1 MAVRAMGATE
11 WALLAAL
18 SVLWGGSF
26 FFVEVLLDAAD
37 PMTVVL
43 MRVGPAAVALM
54 TFAYVAGH
62 RLPKE
67 FTIWPAFLVMGALN
81 NVVPFTLIAWGQVHI
96 DSGLASIIN
105 ATTPIFAVVLAHF
118 VAADERMTANRGFGV
133 LAGLFGVAVLVG
145 PEVLAGLGLQVL
157 AQLAVLG
164 AALSYAVAGVYGRRL
179 AALPV
184 PVAAAGM
191 LIGSTVIAVPAA
203 FVLGAPL
210 AVALTPPTLGAML
223 GLSLLST
230 ACAYLIYFR
239 VLATAGATNLLLVTF
254 LIPPSAVALGV
265 VFLGER
271 RTSNAIAGMI
281 LIFLGLVV
289 IDGRVIRR
297 VFSGNSVTQRLS
309 ARPSLRPLVR
319 SPRRGRG

>member
-11 WALLAAL
+11 WTLLAAL

-43 MRVGPAAVALM
+43 MRVGPAAVAL
-54 TFAYVAGH
+54 TAFAYAAGH
-62 RLPKE
+62 RLPKDV
-67 FTIWPAFLVMGALN
+67 TIWRAFLVMGALN
-81 NVVPFTLIAWGQVHI
+81 NVVPFTLISWGQVHI
-96 DSGLASIIN
+96 DSGLAAIIN
-105 ATTPIFAVVLAHF
+105 ATTPIFAVVLAHL
-118 VAADERMTANRGFGV
+118 VAADERITANRGFGV

-145 PEVLAGLGLQVL
+145 PEALAGLGLQVL

-210 AVALTPPTLGAML
+210 AVALTPPTLGAMF

-271 RTSNAIAGMI
+271 PTSNAIAGMI

-297 VFSGNSVTQRLS
+297 VFSGNSVTQRSS
-309 ARPSLRPLVR
+309 ARPSVRRLVR
-319 SPRRGRG
+319 SPRPNRG